1 LSPQLSVELRT
12 KEGNLTQRA
21 NGVRTIY
28 YHFIVY
34 NKKKNNIARNAK
46 VICEKLYVINSKG
59 EIYKQPITTP
69 LPLQWAFSE
78 FYGYTRNIKDYDIC
92 DIGYLDENA
101 DKFKIDFLF
110 HPNNMTPYI
119 QAKES
124 LCMTLKVGADNFLSR
139 EGYSLKISWDGVWDE
154 NMDEMK
160 KHLIIDELYN
170 CEGI

>member
-1 LSPQLSVELRT
+1 MGLKRNKPILIKMCSEQLQFWNFIVQSLIAVGIITTVIIALFSEKIKSYFLSPQLSVELRT

-78 FYGYTRNIKDYDIC
+78 FYGYTINIKDNDYCLCSEEYGI
-92 DIGYLDENA
+92 ISL
-101 DKFKIDFLF
+101 
-110 HPNNMTPYI
+110 NNC
-119 QAKES
+119 
-124 LCMTLKVGADNFLSR
+124 LNGARRCS
-139 EGYSLKISWDGVWDE
+139 
-154 NMDEMK
+154 K
-160 KHLIIDELYN
+160 KHSV
-170 CEGI
+170 